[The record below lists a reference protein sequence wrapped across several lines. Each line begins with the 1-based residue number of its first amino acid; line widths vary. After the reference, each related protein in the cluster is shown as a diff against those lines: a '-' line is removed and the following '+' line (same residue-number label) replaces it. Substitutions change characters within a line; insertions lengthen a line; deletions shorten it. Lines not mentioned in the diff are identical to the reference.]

1 MSIDVPF
8 TKENLEGYLKE
19 LAKEYKKRGRGMP
32 AEMILVG
39 GASVL
44 INYQFRAASYDIDAS
59 YESPTIMKEA
69 INAVGDKFGLPNG
82 WVNDDFKKTA
92 SYTPRIVQ
100 YSEYY
105 KTFSGVLQIRTIRA
119 EYLVAMKLVSGRQY
133 KKDLSDIAGIVYEQQ
148 MAGQPLSYEMID
160 RAVCNLYGNWDNVED
175 YARGLLDRIL
185 ACEDLQA
192 LFVELS
198 EDEKTAKEA
207 LAEMIKKYPTVVKQ
221 DNVNDVIAATLKK
234 KRQKQ
239 ERERDKR

>member
-1 MSIDVPF
+1 M
-8 TKENLEGYLKE
+8 
-19 LAKEYKKRGRGMP
+19 
-32 AEMILVG
+32 
-39 GASVL
+39 
-44 INYQFRAASYDIDAS
+44 
-59 YESPTIMKEA
+59 
-69 INAVGDKFGLPNG
+69 
-82 WVNDDFKKTA
+82 
-92 SYTPRIVQ
+92 VQ

-148 MAGQPLSYEMID
+148 MAGKPLSYEMID

-198 EDEKTAKEA
+198 EDEMVAKEA
-207 LAEMIKKYPTVVKQ
+207 LVEVNKKYPGAVRQ
-221 DNVNDVIAATLKK
+221 DNVNDVIAVALKK
-234 KRQKQ
+234 KRQRE
-239 ERERDKR
+239 ER